1 MGRRRHG
8 NRLKAQICRILVLR
22 QQWHQTVNTKG
33 SELLIILLSLLSV
46 FYGV

>member
-8 NRLKAQICRILVLR
+8 NRLKAQICRILALR

-33 SELLIILLSLLSV
+33 RIYIIVAVLLV